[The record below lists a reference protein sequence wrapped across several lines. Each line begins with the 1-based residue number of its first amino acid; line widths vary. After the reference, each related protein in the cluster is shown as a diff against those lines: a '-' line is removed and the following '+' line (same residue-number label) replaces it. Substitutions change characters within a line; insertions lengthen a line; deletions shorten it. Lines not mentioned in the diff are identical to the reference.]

1 MIPNQ
6 ILTDAQI
13 ACCRRDGFVIL
24 PGFYDAAETE
34 KIVSWVDEIAAWPEE
49 PGRHMVYYE
58 DSLVES
64 GKRIVQR
71 IEDVTPFHPGFE
83 EMFNRSRAS
92 AAVSQLLEEP
102 AVLFKDK
109 INFKLPGSDGFK
121 AHQDVQAGWV
131 DYARYHISMLVS
143 IDAANAAN
151 GYLEVAAGWHDK
163 GSIGTEWTPLSAAET
178 AGMTFQSCPT
188 QPGDAILFDSFAP
201 HRSAP
206 NRTGA
211 PRRALYITYN
221 RASEGDH
228 WVRYFAD
235 KRASFPPDIER
246 EPGKTYTFRV

>member
-1 MIPNQ
+1 MNANQ

-13 ACCRRDGFVIL
+13 ASFRRDGFVVL

-34 KIVSWVDEIAAWPEE
+34 KIVAWVDEIAAWP
-49 PGRHMVYYE
+49 
-58 DSLVES
+58 
-64 GKRIVQR
+64 
-71 IEDVTPFHPGFE
+71 
-83 EMFNRSRAS
+83 
-92 AAVSQLLEEP
+92 EEP

-121 AHQDVQAGWV
+121 AHQDVQAGWD
-131 DYARYHISMLVS
+131 DYARCHISMLVS

-151 GYLEVAAGWHDK
+151 GYLEVAASWHDK

-178 AGMTFQSCPT
+178 AAMTFESCPS

-221 RASEGDH
+221 RASEGYH
-228 WVRYFAD
+228 RVRYFAD

-246 EPGKTYTFRV
+246 EPSKTYTFRV